1 MTGRVGVVAIG
12 RNEGERLAS
21 CLASALASQCR
32 VVYVDSGSSDGSVE
46 LARRLGALVVELPA
60 SLPFTAARAR
70 NAGFEALG
78 AAEPDLELVQFV
90 DGDCE
95 LDRGWIARAASYLA
109 GHARTAAVCGRRRER
124 YRKASPYHRVIDLEW
139 DTPVGSAA
147 EFGGDVMIRSEVFSA
162 VGGYDPSLIAGEDPD
177 LAWRIRAAGWELV
190 RLPHEMT
197 LHDAAMSHF
206 SQWWRRSIRSGYA
219 YAEAAWR
226 HRRGPERHQV
236 RETLSILAWGLALP
250 VLALLLAPATR
261 GLSLA
266 LLVALLASLSL
277 RIWFRRII
285 HGDSPFDSALYA
297 TACVLGKFAESWGAL
312 RFAVA
317 RGLLGGGNRIIEY
330 KEMPRTRR

>member
-1 MTGRVGVVAIG
+1 VTGPVGVIAIG

-21 CLASALASQCR
+21 CLASAVASQCR

-70 NAGFEALG
+70 NAGFEALR

-95 LDRGWIARAASYLA
+95 LDRGWIAQATSYLA

-124 YRKASPYHRVIDLEW
+124 YPTASPYHRVIDLEW
-139 DTPVGSAA
+139 DTPVGSAV
-147 EFGGDVMIRSEVFSA
+147 EFGGDVMIRSEVFCA

-236 RETLSILAWGLALP
+236 RETLSILTWGLALP

-277 RIWFRRII
+277 RIWFRRILR
-285 HGDSPFDSALYA
+285 GDSTFDSALYA
-297 TACVLGKFAESWGAL
+297 TACVLGKFAASWGAL

-317 RGLLGGGNRIIEY
+317 HGLMGSGSRIIEY